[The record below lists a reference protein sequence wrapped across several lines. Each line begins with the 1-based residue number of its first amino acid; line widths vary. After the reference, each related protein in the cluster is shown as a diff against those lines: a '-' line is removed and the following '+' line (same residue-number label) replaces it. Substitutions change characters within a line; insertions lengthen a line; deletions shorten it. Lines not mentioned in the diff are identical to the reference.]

1 MKTEILYG
9 FHPVHEA
16 LAANRRTIVK
26 LYVHLDRPRG
36 RLEQIVQSAQ
46 SGRHAIEYVQAPQLN
61 AIAGHRQHQ
70 GVAAVVTS
78 YPFVAIDVMLDR
90 AAAQPGRHFL
100 LLLDGILDPHNLGA
114 LIRTA
119 LAVGVHGVVV
129 PKDRAAAPTPA
140 VSKTSAGALEHM
152 LISQVTNL
160 SRTVGFFKEQ
170 GMWIIGLD
178 PTAAPSIYETDL
190 TGAQALVIGGE
201 QKGIRPL
208 IRKNCDMLVRI
219 PQIGRVGSLNASVAG
234 AVVMYEAFRQ
244 RMRNDEWRMTSD
256 E

>member
-1 MKTEILYG
+1 MRTEILYG

-16 LAANRRTIVK
+16 LAAERRSIEK
-26 LYVHLDRPRG
+26 IYVHLNRPGG
-36 RLEQIVQSAQ
+36 RLEQIVQAAESR
-46 SGRHAIEYVQAPQLN
+46 RHTIEYVQAPQLN
-61 AIAGHRQHQ
+61 AVVGNRQHQ
-70 GVAAVVTS
+70 GVAAVVTP
-78 YPFVAIDVMLDR
+78 YPFTAVDVILDR
-90 AAAQPGRHFL
+90 AAARPGSHFL

-119 LAVGVHGVVV
+119 LAVGIQGVVI
-129 PKDRAAAPTPA
+129 PKDRSAAPTPA
-140 VSKTSAGALEHM
+140 VSKASAGALEHM
-152 LISQVTNL
+152 LIGQVVNL
-160 SRTVGFFKEQ
+160 ARTVGFLKAQ

-178 PTAAPSIYETDL
+178 PTAASSIFETDL

-219 PQIGRVGSLNASVAG
+219 PQVGRVGSLNASVAG

-244 RMRNDEWRMTSD
+244 RMRSQE
-256 E
+256 